1 MIVTSIAALAPN
13 RVIGKNN
20 KLPWHLPADLKF
32 FKKLT
37 TGHHIIMGRK
47 TWQALPNGALPNR
60 INIIISRSTLEV
72 PEGVLVFKSLEPAL
86 EWVFRQEET
95 EAFIIGGA
103 QIYQSTMNIVDK
115 MILTEVDIE
124 TEGDAHF
131 PEWRDIDW
139 EEETREAHP
148 ADEKNPHPFSFVTY
162 LRKKKRKDGG
172 YAWRSF
178 DY

>member
-1 MIVTSIAALAPN
+1 MIVTSIAALATN

-37 TGHHIIMGRK
+37 TGHHVIMGRK
-47 TWQALPNGALPNR
+47 TWQALPNGPLPNR
-60 INIIISRSTLEV
+60 VNIIISRSAIDT
-72 PEGVLVFKSLEPAL
+72 PEGVLVFKSLEAAL
-86 EWVFRQEET
+86 EWAFRQGET

-103 QIYQSTMNIVDK
+103 QIYQSTMNMVDK
-115 MILTEVDIE
+115 MVLTEVDMV
-124 TEGDAHF
+124 TEGDAFF

-139 EEETREAHP
+139 EEDSREAHP
-148 ADEKNPHPFSFVTY
+148 ADDKNPHSFSFVTY
-162 LRKKKRKDGG
+162 FRKKKRKDGG
-172 YAWRSF
+172 RAWRSF